1 MIKKEEQRSVS
12 SKSLSDFSVLRVK
25 SKAAKK
31 FQKSL
36 EEEELRERY
45 RELEK
50 AWKESADVIKRDILI
65 NSWKLDLAFWAKK
78 FNWSTVR

>member
-50 AWKESADVIKRDILI
+50 A
-65 NSWKLDLAFWAKK
+65 
-78 FNWSTVR
+78 